1 MTDRLCYPF
10 SFLQDK
16 TENNDHPHRCMP
28 CTWRTCLFTRN
39 LQEHTL
45 ILDLFEQLW
54 YILDSTSEGKQEG
67 MRAVWHYHDKQRF
80 RQPFP
85 AHQALAQST
94 YDLLLGLRNA
104 AVTLLF
110 LDLSDPQR
118 PVNEVPGFV
127 EEVATAHLTLGL
139 AAPLPSLPPN
149 MRFGVEVMAGPGI
162 LRFQSMAYQQP
173 ELGTTRLLILL
184 PRQIESVQRRKF
196 TRTPFSGPIA
206 YSPALEQLSQA
217 TTPSG
222 IGHAVDLGPGGI
234 RFLTHTPVNH
244 GQTLYLSF
252 NTPDG
257 ATYRGLPGKVVRI
270 QQAEERISVA
280 VRFSAVDAAL
290 EEQLVQSIFRLQLR
304 GLSR

>member
-1 MTDRLCYPF
+1 MV
-10 SFLQDK
+10 
-16 TENNDHPHRCMP
+16 
-28 CTWRTCLFTRN
+28 
-39 LQEHTL
+39 

-54 YILDSTSEGKQEG
+54 YILDMDSKARREG
-67 MRAVWHYHDKQRF
+67 MRTVWHYHDRQRF

-94 YDLLLGLRNA
+94 YDLLLGLRNS

-110 LDLSDPQR
+110 LNLSDPQQ

-127 EEVATAHLTLGL
+127 EEVATAFLTLGL
-139 AAPLPSLPPN
+139 AAPLPRLPLN
-149 MRFGVEVMAGPGI
+149 TRFGVEVMAGPGI
-162 LRFQSMAYQQP
+162 LRFQTMAYAQP
-173 ELGTTRLLILL
+173 ESGTTRLSVLL

-196 TRTPFSGPIA
+196 TRAPFNGPVA
-206 YSPALEQLSQA
+206 YSPALEQLHNASS
-217 TTPSG
+217 PSG
-222 IGHAVDLGPGGI
+222 IGHGVDLGPGGI
-234 RFLTHTPVNH
+234 RFLTHTLVQH

-257 ATYRGLPGKVVRI
+257 ATYRGIQGKVVRI
-270 QQAEERISVA
+270 QPKDERTSVA
-280 VRFSAVDAAL
+280 IRFADVDGAL